1 MQLNS
6 KPPSPYN
13 TQSESD
19 YDEKVS
25 VESAE
30 RTYTAPS
37 SNYIDTDAKSESH
50 QIEVTPAKTNG
61 ELSYNDKDLEEGFDF
76 EIQQKPTKKIIAET
90 TSTSAGSGT
99 GMTMKS
105 VTMIRT
111 TIPPSTTS
119 LSASTTTT
127 IFPTLITTTSGA
139 PDLYDDDNKL
149 PEIDE
154 YYPNSSNK
162 TKINKIFKS
171 DVSFLFY

>member
-1 MQLNS
+1 M
-6 KPPSPYN
+6 
-13 TQSESD
+13 
-19 YDEKVS
+19 
-25 VESAE
+25 
-30 RTYTAPS
+30 
-37 SNYIDTDAKSESH
+37 
-50 QIEVTPAKTNG
+50 
-61 ELSYNDKDLEEGFDF
+61 EEGFDF

-90 TSTSAGSGT
+90 TSASTAGSGT

-111 TIPPSTTS
+111 TIPPSTTF

-127 IFPTLITTTSGA
+127 IFPTLITTTSGG

-171 DVSFLFY
+171 DASFFLLIFCCFNKHKKF